1 MNKRKTNLLIN
12 ILSKNSFIKPNII
25 NSNINK
31 SEFINSLNI
40 TFNNTNIIVNKI
52 NDGVYSY
59 HKFLWEYGHLLYLWE
74 HFILKNTIS
83 EYKIITNEIYNEHE
97 LKPDTLYNLFM
108 NSSTLTVHEI
118 DILNLNTIRDQL
130 ALVQT
135 NLINK
140 INNVDDYFY
149 NSLISIIYQGQLYQ
163 ESVNENLINIM
174 QNLGIKLFSIK
185 NNLIL
190 SLDSLEPIVINQMIQ
205 IKGSTFYQGYN
216 KSIYDNAKPSF
227 VCSINNF
234 AVSKYKITNYMYLE
248 FVNAGGYINNKYWT
262 LDGWT
267 WLKNINLIYPI
278 YWLYDNKNNIWYEKL
293 WDTIPLRMNNPVVN
307 ISWYEASAYCKWK
320 GYRLLRESEWEY
332 LAQSNINL
340 SNLDNGQNYN
350 TRHTISVLK
359 DKSINSHGIVGLFGN
374 CWEWCYETFY
384 PYDGFVKDIINPQM
398 SYPLFGKTK
407 VCRGGSWASSSRIIT
422 SYYRKPI
429 APECYIEYTGFR
441 VAI

>member
-1 MNKRKTNLLIN
+1 MNNRKTNLLIN
-12 ILSKNSFIKPNII
+12 ILSKNSFIKPNTL

-31 SEFINSLNI
+31 NVFINNLNI
-40 TFNNTNIIVNKI
+40 TFNNTDIIINIF
-52 NDGVYSY
+52 NDGKYFY
-59 HKFLWEYGHLLYLWE
+59 NNKFLWEYSHLLYLWE
-74 HFILKNTIS
+74 HFILKNITN
-83 EYKIITNEIYNEHE
+83 EYKIITTDIYNQHE
-97 LKPDTLYNLFM
+97 LKPDTLHHLFSE
-108 NSSTLTVHEI
+108 NNI
-118 DILNLNTIRDQL
+118 NILKLNTIHDQL
-130 ALVQT
+130 VLVQT
-135 NLINK
+135 ILIKK

-149 NSLISIIYQGQLYQ
+149 NSLIKIIYQGQLYQ
-163 ESVNENLINIM
+163 ELINENLINIM
-174 QNLGIKLFSIK
+174 QNLGINLFSIK

-190 SLDSLEPIVINQMIQ
+190 SIDSLEPIVTNQMIQ
-205 IKGSTFYQGYN
+205 IKGSTFYQGYD
-216 KSIYDNAKPSF
+216 KSMYDNAKPSF
-227 VCSINNF
+227 ICHINNF

-320 GYRLLRESEWEY
+320 GYRLLKESEWEY

-340 SNLDNGQNYN
+340 PNLDNGQNYN
-350 TRHTISVLK
+350 TKHTISVLK
-359 DKSINSHGIVGLFGN
+359 DKSINSYGVVGLFGN
-374 CWEWCYETFY
+374 CWEWCNDTFY

-398 SYPLFGKTK
+398 SYPLFGQTK

-429 APECYIEYTGFR
+429 MPECYIEYTGFR